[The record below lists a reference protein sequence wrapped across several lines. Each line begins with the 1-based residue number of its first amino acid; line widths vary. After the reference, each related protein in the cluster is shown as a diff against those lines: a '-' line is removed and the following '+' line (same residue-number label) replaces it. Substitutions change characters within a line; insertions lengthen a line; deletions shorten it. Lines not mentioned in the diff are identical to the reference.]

1 MLRTLGFPTRI
12 AEGYTPGE
20 RDPNTGAWHVTTE
33 DLHAWVEVEF
43 PTYGWLAFEPTPNR
57 TNPIANEYQNP
68 VVSCPPGTPGCPGGE
83 GGGGVDAPG
92 TTGNPSRLPGQ
103 LQNIARR
110 EFPGVPS
117 FALPPIVAA
126 DDQRRRVPTGL
137 IALALLGVALVVA
150 LAIPPVRA
158 LRRRRRLRRAGD
170 EPRALILATY
180 DVFAER
186 AADLGYPRTSGETLR
201 EYRRR
206 LASSGLITDGHL
218 ERLTSIAARAA
229 YAPTEPV
236 GADVREA
243 SEAADTVLHDLRE
256 RTPIGQRIAGQYRLR
271 R

>member
-1 MLRTLGFPTRI
+1 M
-12 AEGYTPGE
+12 
-20 RDPNTGAWHVTTE
+20 
-33 DLHAWVEVEF
+33 
-43 PTYGWLAFEPTPNR
+43 
-57 TNPIANEYQNP
+57 
-68 VVSCPPGTPGCPGGE
+68 
-83 GGGGVDAPG
+83 
-92 TTGNPSRLPGQ
+92 PGQ

-126 DDQRRRVPTGL
+126 DDQGRHVPTGL
-137 IALALLGVALVVA
+137 IALALLGVALIVA

-206 LASSGLITDGHL
+206 LASSGIITDGHL

-229 YAPTEPV
+229 YAPTDPV

-243 SEAADTVLHDLRE
+243 SEAADTVLHDLKE